1 MKNSISPLP
10 NLPQL
15 AQAISKK
22 NNKTLRELFKG
33 KINGSFLIKIKSE
46 VLNKLRA
53 GISEYYPISF
63 DNARIITGN
72 DETPEYDICRII
84 VGVHRHHSIFLSDA
98 EICRN
103 QKDIKYQEQII
114 IEVIEKI
121 QLRQLGSTFFRK
133 NQMFLGDEF
142 LYFPVPYEL
151 FVISMKSLYLINKGN
166 HSLPVYYDDIV
177 RHALSALTLMEN
189 NLLSDAYPL
198 CRAMIE
204 LYLKILVLQKHPE
217 VWESFDRFSGF
228 EIEQSCCCQ
237 KYPDEFIQLYNSRK
251 LSSSKS
257 KVNYLHYGWLDR
269 IEQYDTRKTNRYSIY
284 GILDYL
290 TNSIE
295 QKSELGHMAVLY
307 KMCHGYTHGS
317 TVHVRYPLLQYFE
330 ISLMLYY
337 VVKPI
342 FTSIQAELEI
352 EMSSE
357 DKLLINMLERDIKT
371 LDEQYRKRS
380 TDNFELYYRSRKNC
394 ITP

>member
-1 MKNSISPLP
+1 MKNPISPPP
-10 NLPQL
+10 NPLQL
-15 AQAISKK
+15 ARAISKG
-22 NNKTLRELFKG
+22 NNETLRILFKG

-46 VLNKLRA
+46 VLNKLKA
-53 GISEYYPISF
+53 EVLKYYPISF
-63 DNARIITGN
+63 DNSRIITGN

-84 VGVHRHHSIFLSDA
+84 VGVHCHHSIFLSDA

-103 QKDIKYQEQII
+103 QKNIKYQEQII
-114 IEVIEKI
+114 NEVIEKI
-121 QLRQLGSTFFRK
+121 QLRQLGSIFFRK
-133 NQMFLGDEF
+133 DQIFLGDEF
-142 LYFPVPYEL
+142 LYYPVPYEL
-151 FVISMKSLYLINKGN
+151 FVMSMKSLYLISKDD

-177 RHALSALTLMEN
+177 RHALSVLTLMEN

-198 CRAMIE
+198 CRSMIE
-204 LYLKILVLQKHPE
+204 LYLKILMLQKYPE
-217 VWESFDRFSGF
+217 VCKSFEQFSRF
-228 EIEQSCCCQ
+228 EIEQSCCSQ

-251 LSSSKS
+251 LLSSKS
-257 KVNYLHYGWLDR
+257 KVNYLHYGWLDS

-330 ISLMLYY
+330 LSLMIYY

-352 EMSSE
+352 EMSSK

-380 TDNFELYYRSRKNC
+380 TDNFELYYRSRKN
-394 ITP
+394 